1 MTDMMAAVL
10 QLLQQDCTHSHT
22 YTHERHIDKET
33 HTHTQRERETKMC
46 RCVDKLGMKTLHC
59 VQLTLSK
66 TKTSTVRRR
75 CANEQTTPLE

>member
-10 QLLQQDCTHSHT
+10 QLLQQDCTHSL
-22 YTHERHIDKET
+22 THMNDTLIKR
-33 HTHTQRERETKMC
+33 HTHTERETKMC

-59 VQLTLSK
+59 AQLTLSK